1 MRFILSFLFCLVLSF
16 TVYAQ
21 NSNKPLA
28 ENFTA
33 ATLNGR
39 NISLEELRGKVVVL
53 TFWSTRCPICNSEM
67 PKYNQLAAKYAGQN
81 VVFLGLSMENEA
93 MINNYI
99 KKRPFNF
106 TLIPNSLG
114 IIMQYAL
121 KNKSGGYEIG
131 YPTHFVIN
139 QKGEIELKASGRG
152 KVGAVDSLVGRLLT
166 SG

>member
-1 MRFILSFLFCLVLSF
+1 
-16 TVYAQ
+16 
-21 NSNKPLA
+21 
-28 ENFTA
+28 
-33 ATLNGR
+33 
-39 NISLEELRGKVVVL
+39 
-53 TFWSTRCPICNSEM
+53 
-67 PKYNQLAAKYAGQN
+67 
-81 VVFLGLSMENEA
+81 MENEA

-152 KVGAVDSLVGRLLT
+152 KVGAVDSLVGRLLA